1 MSNNDENKCPVIH
14 GSLSSYKDAG
24 TTNQDWWPNALN
36 LSLLHQ
42 HDKKS
47 DPMDEDFDYAEAFKK
62 LDYDALKK
70 AYKNGVSIKAIK
82 VEWTNEGICNY
93 IDFIP
98 IVL

>member
-70 AYKNGVSIKAIK
+70 DLTDLMTDSQ
-82 VEWTNEGICNY
+82 
-93 IDFIP
+93 
-98 IVL
+98 